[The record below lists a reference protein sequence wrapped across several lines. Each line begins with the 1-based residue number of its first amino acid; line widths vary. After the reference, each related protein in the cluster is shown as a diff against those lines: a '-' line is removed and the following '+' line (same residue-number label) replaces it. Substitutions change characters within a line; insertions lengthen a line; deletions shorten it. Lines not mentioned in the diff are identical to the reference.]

1 MKTPFLS
8 KFLNNIKNRSFS
20 CIYYLIFKNYGEK
33 MKVLIADAINEKGIE
48 NLKEVADVVVDTE
61 ITPEELAD
69 TIHEYGGII
78 VRSRTKLTKDI
89 IEKADNL
96 RIIARAGVGVDN
108 IDIDAATEKGIMV
121 VNSPESTSV
130 TVAEHTMGLILSMA
144 RKISIADKSV
154 KEGKWEKKKFMG
166 VELRDKTLGV
176 IGMGRIG
183 SQVVNRC
190 KAFGMDAMA
199 YDPYLPEEVAK
210 QMGVD
215 LTDLDTV
222 LKNADF
228 ITIHVPL
235 TPETEHSISTEQF
248 ETMKDTAYIVNCARG
263 GVIDEDALYEALA
276 NNKIGGAALDVYED
290 EPPKESKLFELDNIV
305 LTPHI
310 AASTKEAQRD
320 AAIIVADEI
329 IELIKGNNPKNVLNM
344 PRIDNNTYQE
354 LSPYMDLCEK
364 LGSFVSQGINGKI
377 REIRI
382 IYSGELEKIDNLE
395 ILTRNV
401 VKGAVNPF
409 LSSPVNEVNASLV
422 AKERGIS
429 ITEGRKDN
437 AIGYDSLINVT
448 AVSDDDTFS
457 AEGTHLHESRI
468 LKVNGYWVD
477 VIPKG
482 HMFIAKY
489 EDIPGSIGKI
499 GTKLGEYGVNIGI
512 MQVGRDEKGGR
523 AIMVLTLDK
532 EIPAKVIKEIR
543 ALDNVY
549 EAIGLNL

>member
-1 MKTPFLS
+1 
-8 KFLNNIKNRSFS
+8 
-20 CIYYLIFKNYGEK
+20 

-48 NLKEVADVVVDTE
+48 NLKEVADVVVDTS
-61 ITPEELAD
+61 ITPEELAN
-69 TIHEYGGII
+69 TIHEYNGIV
-78 VRSRTKLTKDI
+78 VRSRTKLTADI

-96 RIIARAGVGVDN
+96 QIIARAGVGVDN
-108 IDIDAATEKGIMV
+108 IDLNAATEKGIMV

-144 RKISIADKSV
+144 RKISIADKAV
-154 KEGKWEKKKFMG
+154 KDGKWEKKKFMG
-166 VELRDKTLGV
+166 VELRNKTLGV

-210 QMGVD
+210 QMGVE
-215 LTDLDTV
+215 LTDLETV

-235 TPETEHSISTEQF
+235 TPETKHSISTEQF
-248 ETMKDTAYIVNCARG
+248 EIMKDTAFIVNCARG
-263 GVIDEDALYEALA
+263 GIIDEEALYDA
-276 NNKIGGAALDVYED
+276 
-290 EPPKESKLFELDNIV
+290 EPPAADCKLFGLDNII

-329 IELIKGNNPKNVLNM
+329 IDLAKGNTPKNVLNL
-344 PRIDNNTYQE
+344 PRIDKNTYNE
-354 LSPYMDLCEK
+354 LTPYIELCEK
-364 LGSFVSQGINGKI
+364 LGCFVSQGINGKLK
-377 REIRI
+377 ELEI
-382 IYSGELEKIDNLE
+382 IYSGELSEIDNLE
-395 ILTRNV
+395 ILSRAV
-401 VKGAVNPF
+401 IQGAVNPF
-409 LSSPVNEVNASLV
+409 LSSPVNAVNAALV

-429 ITEGRKDN
+429 IIEGRKDN
-437 AIGYDSLINVT
+437 SRGYESLIKVI
-448 AVSDDDTFS
+448 AKSDDDTFT
-457 AEGTHLHESRI
+457 AEGTQLHEARI
-468 LKVNGYWVD
+468 LKVNDYWVD

-489 EDIPGSIGKI
+489 EDVPGSIGKI
-499 GTKLGEYGVNIGI
+499 GTKLGEHNVNIGI

-532 EIPAKVIKEIR
+532 EVPQEIISEIQ

-549 EAIGLNL
+549 EATGLEL

>member
-1 MKTPFLS
+1 
-8 KFLNNIKNRSFS
+8 
-20 CIYYLIFKNYGEK
+20 
-33 MKVLIADAINEKGIE
+33 
-48 NLKEVADVVVDTE
+48 
-61 ITPEELAD
+61 
-69 TIHEYGGII
+69 
-78 VRSRTKLTKDI
+78 
-89 IEKADNL
+89 KADNL
-96 RIIARAGVGVDN
+96 QIIARAGVGVDN
-108 IDIDAATEKGIMV
+108 IDLNAATEKGIMV

-154 KEGKWEKKKFMG
+154 KDGKWEKKKFMG
-166 VELRDKTLGV
+166 VELRNKTLGV

-210 QMGVD
+210 QMGVE
-215 LTDLDTV
+215 LTDLETV

-235 TPETEHSISTEQF
+235 TPETKHSISTEQF
-248 ETMKDTAYIVNCARG
+248 EIMKDTAFIVNCARG
-263 GVIDEDALYEALA
+263 GIIDEEALYDALV
-276 NNKIGGAALDVYED
+276 NDKIGGAALDVYEE
-290 EPPKESKLFELDNIV
+290 EPPAADCKLFGLDNII

-329 IELIKGNNPKNVLNM
+329 IDLAKGNTPKNVLNL
-344 PRIDNNTYQE
+344 PRIDKNTYNE
-354 LSPYMDLCEK
+354 LTPYIELCEK
-364 LGSFVSQGINGKI
+364 LGCFVSQGINGKLK
-377 REIRI
+377 ELEI
-382 IYSGELEKIDNLE
+382 IYSGELSEIDNLE
-395 ILTRNV
+395 ILSRAV
-401 VKGAVNPF
+401 IQGAVNPF
-409 LSSPVNEVNASLV
+409 LSSPVNAVNAALV

-429 ITEGRKDN
+429 IIEGRKDN
-437 AIGYDSLINVT
+437 SRGYESLIKVI
-448 AVSDDDTFS
+448 AKSDDDTFT
-457 AEGTHLHESRI
+457 AEGTQLHEARI
-468 LKVNGYWVD
+468 LKVNDYWVD

-489 EDIPGSIGKI
+489 EDVPGSIGKI
-499 GTKLGEYGVNIGI
+499 GTKLGEHNVNIGI

-532 EIPAKVIKEIR
+532 EVPQEIISEIQ

-549 EAIGLNL
+549 EATGLEL

>member
-1 MKTPFLS
+1 
-8 KFLNNIKNRSFS
+8 
-20 CIYYLIFKNYGEK
+20 

-48 NLKEVADVVVDTE
+48 NLKEVAEVVVDTS

-69 TIHEYGGII
+69 TIHEYDGII
-78 VRSRTKLTKDI
+78 VRSRTKLTADLI
-89 IEKADNL
+89 RKAENMK
-96 RIIARAGVGVDN
+96 IIARAGVGVDN
-108 IDIDAATEKGIMV
+108 IDLDAATEKGIMV

-166 VELRDKTLGV
+166 VELRNKTLGV

-190 KAFGMDAMA
+190 KAFGMEAMA

-210 QMGVD
+210 QMGVE
-215 LTDLDTV
+215 LTTLEKV
-222 LKNADF
+222 LENSDF

-235 TPETEHSISTEQF
+235 TPETKHSISTEQF
-248 ETMKDTAYIVNCARG
+248 ELMKDTAYIVNCARG
-263 GVIDEDALYEALA
+263 GIVDEDALYDALV
-276 NNKIGGAALDVYED
+276 NNKIGGAALDVYEE
-290 EPPKESKLFELDNIV
+290 EPPAGDSKLFELDNIV

-329 IELIKGNNPKNVLNM
+329 IDLANGKAPRNVLNM
-344 PRIDNNTYQE
+344 PRIDSNTYQE
-354 LSPYMDLCEK
+354 LAPFMELCEK
-364 LGSFVSQGINGKI
+364 LGSFISQGVNGKI
-377 REIRI
+377 KEIEI
-382 IYSGELEKIDNLE
+382 IYSGEIANIDNLE
-395 ILTRNV
+395 ILTRTV
-401 VKGAVNPF
+401 IQGAVNPF
-409 LSSPVNEVNASLV
+409 LSSPVNAVNATLV
-422 AKERGIS
+422 AKDRGIS
-429 ITEGRKDN
+429 ITEGRKN
-437 AIGYDSLINVT
+437 NSKGYDSLIKVIAKSAN
-448 AVSDDDTFS
+448 DKFS
-457 AEGTHLHESRI
+457 AVGTHLHESRI
-468 LKVNGYWVD
+468 LKVNDYWVD
-477 VIPKG
+477 VIPEG

-489 EDIPGSIGKI
+489 EDVPGSIGKI
-499 GTKLGEYGVNIGI
+499 GTKLGEHNVNIGI

-532 EIPAKVIKEIR
+532 EIPKDVIKEIQ

-549 EAIGLNL
+549 EANGLEL